1 MKNLLTNNIEHM
13 IGVIWREENTETG
26 GRIVFFAVYL

>member
-13 IGVIWREENTETG
+13 IGVIWYEESEEAG
-26 GRIVFFAVYL
+26 GRTVFFTVHL

>member
-13 IGVIWREENTETG
+13 IGVIWREENKEAG
-26 GRIVFFAVYL
+26 DRIVFFAVHL